1 MQFKRPI
8 AVFVFPRVTTYLIS
22 VLLNHDIY
30 LYMCIKNR
38 LYRKL
43 DKNIS
48 LCQGGFLVVVKVKCS
63 KTKKAANYKGLKW
76 THKNLRGTLQA
87 TQWGEAATKWA
98 FLFSSINCFT
108 QNFFN
113 FYNVCSI
120 KICAKLSSVLLQC
133 LVWISMKQTLAM
145 QCYFNYKL
153 KCRLDVPH
161 NNF

>member
-8 AVFVFPRVTTYLIS
+8 AVFVFPRVTHLIS
-22 VLLNHDIY
+22 VFLNQDTY
-30 LYMCIKNR
+30 LFIVCLWKKNN

-87 TQWGEAATKWA
+87 TQ
-98 FLFSSINCFT
+98 
-108 QNFFN
+108 
-113 FYNVCSI
+113 CSRTI
-120 KICAKLSSVLLQC
+120 A
-133 LVWISMKQTLAM
+133 
-145 QCYFNYKL
+145 
-153 KCRLDVPH
+153 
-161 NNF
+161 

>member
-76 THKNLRGTLQA
+76 THKNLRGTLQVI
-87 TQWGEAATKWA
+87 QWGKT
-98 FLFSSINCFT
+98 FS
-108 QNFFN
+108 
-113 FYNVCSI
+113 
-120 KICAKLSSVLLQC
+120 
-133 LVWISMKQTLAM
+133 
-145 QCYFNYKL
+145 
-153 KCRLDVPH
+153 
-161 NNF
+161 